1 MIQFFDFTDVI
12 HSNYG
17 FGQLIAFR
25 SPRLSPSLPPL
36 PLPVSLSLPLSPS
49 LPLPPT
55 GFFLFVMAQFI
66 HGLFQSTGGPVRRI
80 TPLLRGRDR
89 GGTNP

>member
-17 FGQLIAFR
+17 FGQLIAFQ

-36 PLPVSLSLPLSPS
+36 PLPLPLSLTLSPS

-66 HGLFQSTGGPVRRI
+66 HGLFQSTGGPVRWM
-80 TPLLRGRDR
+80 TP
-89 GGTNP
+89 